1 MDGEYVR
8 AMRLSFSVI
17 FAVGI
22 VLLVIGLAVQ
32 YVGLRKGIREHGYGN
47 ARVFGQP
54 MRPWSIWALIILVID
69 LVWMFSALSTL

>member
-1 MDGEYVR
+1 MRGEYVR
-8 AMRLSFSVI
+8 AMHLSFLVI

-47 ARVFGQP
+47 ARVFGRP
-54 MRPWSIWALIILVID
+54 MRPWSIWALIILVVD

>member
-1 MDGEYVR
+1 MH
-8 AMRLSFSVI
+8 LSFLVI

-47 ARVFGQP
+47 ARVFGRP
-54 MRPWSIWALIILVID
+54 MRPWSIWALIILVVD